1 MANSCTHADVAADAM
16 DMTADVAEAAKEDVT
31 KADAEAMAEAMAKAM
46 TADADVIND
55 LKP

>member
-1 MANSCTHADVAADAM
+1 
-16 DMTADVAEAAKEDVT
+16 VAEAAKEDVT
-31 KADAEAMAEAMAKAM
+31 KADAEAMAKAM

>member
-31 KADAEAMAEAMAKAM
+31 RADAEATAKAM